1 MGSAD
6 LILHPIRLRIVQALL
21 GDARLTTADLR
32 ARLDDV
38 PAASL
43 YRHVS
48 TLIEGE
54 IIEVVS
60 ERKVRGAI
68 ERTLALR
75 TEGARVGADE
85 ARAMSVEDHRQAFM
99 TFTAALLGDFDRY
112 LARGDAD
119 LARDLAGYVQVGL
132 HLSDEEMGELL
143 TELNAVV
150 APRLQN
156 EPGPGRTRRI
166 LTTVVIP
173 STD

>member
-6 LILHPIRLRIVQALL
+6 LLLHPIRLRVVQALL
-21 GDARLTTADLR
+21 GDARLTTAELR
-32 ARLDDV
+32 ERLDDV

-43 YRHVS
+43 YRHVT
-48 TLIEGE
+48 TLIEGG

-60 ERKVRGAI
+60 ERKVRGAV

-75 TEGARVGADE
+75 TGTARVGADE
-85 ARAMSVEDHRQAFM
+85 AREMSVEDHRQAFM
-99 TFTAALLGDFDRY
+99 TFTAALLGDFERY
-112 LARGDAD
+112 LERGDVD
-119 LARDLAGYVQVGL
+119 LARDFAGYVQVGL

-156 EPGPGRTRRI
+156 QPGPGRTRRI
-166 LTTVVIP
+166 LTTIVVP
-173 STD
+173 GD